1 MIGQFGELTF
11 FHKGKQTR
19 TFTDFKSTIGL
30 KTEEHPVVGWKGRL
44 EVTGEELDEVTLHI
58 VFSVEL
64 GLRPRQQYEL
74 LRTIM
79 RERQA
84 QYLIIGN
91 RSVMDRRCIIT
102 NISSEWEEIHKGGE
116 VGRIE
121 VDVTFKEYQ

>member
-1 MIGQFGELTF
+1 M
-11 FHKGKQTR
+11 
-19 TFTDFKSTIGL
+19 
-30 KTEEHPVVGWKGRL
+30 
-44 EVTGEELDEVTLHI
+44 
-58 VFSVEL
+58 FSVEL

-74 LRTIM
+74 LRKIM
-79 RERQA
+79 RDRQA

-91 RSVMDRRCIIT
+91 RSIMDRRCIIT